1 MAVLSAVVKSVRTK
15 GDLVEFAIENSRE
28 SVHPKKIPAIFL
40 EISNFYF
47 IFQEFVRYPGG
58 GDLTFRA
65 GIPDGPV
72 SGTSGHQSSTLMV
85 AFDCQGITSY

>member
-47 IFQEFVRYPGG
+47 IFREFVRYPGG
-58 GDLTFRA
+58 GEFDIQNGNSRWPCFGHFRSSEQHA
-65 GIPDGPV
+65 DG
-72 SGTSGHQSSTLMV
+72 
-85 AFDCQGITSY
+85 CI